1 MNWQKTSTDHRL
13 FQGITI
19 VARVYWIGNL
29 YAVDAYPPGRHQ
41 QTTTEVSLEK
51 AKAWAE
57 EQVR

>member
-1 MNWQKTSTDHRL
+1 MSWQKTQTDHRL
-13 FQGITI
+13 FQGINM

-29 YAVDAYPPGRHQ
+29 YAVDAFPVGKYQ

-57 EQVR
+57 GQVL